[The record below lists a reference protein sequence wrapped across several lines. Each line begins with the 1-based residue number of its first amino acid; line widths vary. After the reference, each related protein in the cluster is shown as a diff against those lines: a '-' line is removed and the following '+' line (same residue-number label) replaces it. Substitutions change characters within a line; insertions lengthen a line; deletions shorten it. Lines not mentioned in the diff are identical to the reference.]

1 MIFFIPV
8 VDTFLIRVYIHY
20 HRRAGLLHG
29 SNNGVWHKR
38 EGKKD
43 EIQEVRA
50 GKLSLQR
57 VTSQEMKPGRLKA
70 ERKDGVCNSFTR
82 A

>member
-29 SNNGVWHKR
+29 SNNGV
-38 EGKKD
+38 
-43 EIQEVRA
+43 
-50 GKLSLQR
+50 
-57 VTSQEMKPGRLKA
+57 
-70 ERKDGVCNSFTR
+70 
-82 A
+82 